1 MCTQC
6 FLYYYYLWILKY
18 TLYKYLE
25 DQKYLEKTKGNFLTT
40 ERLLGVQPQLG
51 RPAQCPLFR
60 LPLYFWAF
68 LEI

>member
-1 MCTQC
+1 MKKLI
-6 FLYYYYLWILKY
+6 FGGKFKLGKY
-18 TLYKYLE
+18 N
-25 DQKYLEKTKGNFLTT
+25 KGHFLTT
-40 ERLLGVQPQLG
+40 ELWLGVQPQLG